1 MPCGTGW
8 IVENGQPESTGR
20 FTDPTAVQ
28 ELNPARDLEGLEAWV
43 TLEPEP
49 DDSLEPYLRV
59 LIDPAIDAAPGEI
72 EMEPASPLP
81 EGTLT
86 VVSADS

>member
-28 ELNPARDLEGLEAWV
+28 ELNPARDLEGLEA
-43 TLEPEP
+43 
-49 DDSLEPYLRV
+49 
-59 LIDPAIDAAPGEI
+59 
-72 EMEPASPLP
+72 
-81 EGTLT
+81 
-86 VVSADS
+86 